1 MENSEITELD
11 RITVPRGADE
21 YYERVQGVIRPFLD
35 AVMSGARAFD
45 ECSTRLENE
54 VLCKPN
60 AEPCDKIAGVE
71 APGKREVVAIQTI
84 ALALGTLANKSVLA
98 DHPSA
103 LRIYAAISELAA
115 AIRDVREVETKVSE
129 DTCLSQ

>member
-60 AEPCDKIAGVE
+60 AEPCDKTALQE

-84 ALALGTLANKSVLA
+84 ALAIGTVANKSIFA
-98 DHPSA
+98 NNPSA

-115 AIRDVREVETKVSE
+115 AIRDIQSVEVERAEAKR
-129 DTCLSQ
+129 LG

>member
-60 AEPCDKIAGVE
+60 AEPCDKTALQE

-84 ALALGTLANKSVLA
+84 ALAIGTVANKSIFA
-98 DHPSA
+98 NNPSA

-115 AIRDVREVETKVSE
+115 AIRDVRTVEVETKR
-129 DTCLSQ
+129 LG

>member
-60 AEPCDKIAGVE
+60 AEPCDKTALQE

-84 ALALGTLANKSVLA
+84 ALAIGTVANKSIFA
-98 DHPSA
+98 NNPSA

-115 AIRDVREVETKVSE
+115 AIRDVRTVEVETK
-129 DTCLSQ
+129 CLG

>member
-84 ALALGTLANKSVLA
+84 ALAIGTLANKSVLA
-98 DHPSA
+98 DNPSA

-115 AIRDVREVETKVSE
+115 AIRDVQSVEVETK
-129 DTCLSQ
+129 CLG

>member
-11 RITVPRGADE
+11 RIMVPKGADE

-54 VLCKPN
+54 VLGKPN
-60 AEPCDKIAGVE
+60 TESCDEVAGVE

-84 ALALGTLANKSVLA
+84 ALAIGTLANKSVLT
-98 DHPSA
+98 DNPSA

-115 AIRDVREVETKVSE
+115 AIRDVQSVEVETK
-129 DTCLSQ
+129 CLG

>member
-60 AEPCDKIAGVE
+60 TEPCDQIAGVE

-84 ALALGTLANKSVLA
+84 ALAIGTVANKSIFA
-98 DHPSA
+98 NNPSA

-115 AIRDVREVETKVSE
+115 AIRDVQSVEVERAEAK
-129 DTCLSQ
+129 CLG

>member
-11 RITVPRGADE
+11 RIMVPKGADE

-60 AEPCDKIAGVE
+60 AEPCDKTALQE

-84 ALALGTLANKSVLA
+84 ALAIGTVANKSIFA
-98 DHPSA
+98 NNPSA

-115 AIRDVREVETKVSE
+115 AIRDVQSVEVETK
-129 DTCLSQ
+129 CLG

>member
-1 MENSEITELD
+1 MENAEITALD
-11 RITVPRGADE
+11 RIIVPRGADE

-54 VLCKPN
+54 VLGNPC
-60 AEPCDKIAGVE
+60 EVPCDKVAGVE
-71 APGKREVVAIQTI
+71 APGKSEIVAIQTI
-84 ALALGTLANKSVLA
+84 ALAIGTLANKSVLA

-115 AIRDVREVETKVSE
+115 AIRDVQEVETKVSE
-129 DTCLSQ
+129 DTCLCQ

>member
-11 RITVPRGADE
+11 RIMVPKGADE

-71 APGKREVVAIQTI
+71 APGKREVAAIQTI
-84 ALALGTLANKSVLA
+84 ALAIGTLANKSVLA
-98 DHPSA
+98 DNPSA

-115 AIRDVREVETKVSE
+115 AIRDVRTVEVGRAEAK
-129 DTCLSQ
+129 CLG